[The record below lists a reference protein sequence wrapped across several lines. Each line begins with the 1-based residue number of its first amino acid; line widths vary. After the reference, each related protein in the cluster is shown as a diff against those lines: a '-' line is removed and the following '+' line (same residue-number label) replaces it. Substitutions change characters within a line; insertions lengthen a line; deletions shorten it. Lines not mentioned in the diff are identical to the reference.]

1 MGSHASPEAA
11 SVLDSLRRI
20 VQFIRESS
28 SHSQQRTGLSAA
40 QLFVLQQLQAA
51 GGTLTPGDL
60 ARRTLTHQ
68 SSVSV
73 VARRLVDAGLVMR
86 EQTPRDRRRV
96 ALSLTSAGRAAARK
110 APAVLPDPLIG
121 AVDRLTSFDRAAL
134 ARRMGHLVPKLG
146 MSAPPPPLPLH
157 AWPGHADG

>member
-73 VARRLVDAGLVMR
+73 VARRLVDAGLLMR

-110 APAVLPDPLIG
+110 APAVLQDRLIG
-121 AVDRLTSFDRAAL
+121 AVDRLTSFDRRTL
-134 ARRMGHLVPKLG
+134 ARGMVQLVRNLG
-146 MSAPPPPLPLH
+146 IAGAPPRMLLEDGPRH
-157 AWPGHADG
+157 AE